1 MSQNTDTIADIILV
15 DEAATRHHAALL
27 AGVLVAGDVIALQG
41 TLGMGKT
48 AFARALINALPGP
61 LEEVPSPTFTLVQSY
76 VRGDLEICHFDLYR
90 LEHPDDAYELGI
102 EDAFADTV
110 SLIEWPEKLGNLLP
124 SGCLRVTLTQAA
136 DEQQR
141 RLVVRG
147 DDHWQQRLG
156 KVFGNTL

>member
-1 MSQNTDTIADIILV
+1 MSQHIHTIADIILD
-15 DEAATRHHAALL
+15 DEAATRQSAAQL
-27 AGVLVAGDVIALQG
+27 AGVLAAGDVVALEG

-76 VRGDLEICHFDLYR
+76 VRGDLEIWHFDLYR

-102 EDAFADTV
+102 EDAFVDAV

-124 SGCLRVTLTQAA
+124 SGCLRVTLSEAA

-147 DDHWQQRLG
+147 DDHWQQRL
-156 KVFGNTL
+156 VVIFGHAL